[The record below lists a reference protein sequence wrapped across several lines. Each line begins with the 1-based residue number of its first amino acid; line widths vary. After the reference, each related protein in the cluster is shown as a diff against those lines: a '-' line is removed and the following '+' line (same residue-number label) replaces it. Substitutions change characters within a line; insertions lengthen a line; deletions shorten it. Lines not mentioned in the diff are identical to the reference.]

1 MSLQTK
7 TKSNTTRALYSRC
20 GGYMGGRLLF
30 LPGEISYPTPGKRD
44 AETTHRSNLHSDVKL
59 RHEKSAEAIVPW
71 QHGKG

>member
-1 MSLQTK
+1 
-7 TKSNTTRALYSRC
+7 
-20 GGYMGGRLLF
+20 MGGRLLF

-59 RHEKSAEAIVPW
+59 RYEKSAEAIVPW